1 MPQACKVKPL
11 VLPIPRCTFIATRMR
26 AKSEFSRS
34 KKPEKLKKRENFT
47 SQGQNSEHQSAREVD
62 EPVGKKRVSKHA
74 PQEVSAKKP
83 VSRYR
88 EVIEVPKIVRRD
100 PRFESLSGKFDES
113 QFRKNYAFLDSYMES
128 ELHDTA
134 EKIKKTK
141 DINEVQKLQREYQ
154 SLDSKLKVSKRKD
167 FERNILKEHEKNER
181 ELVKQGKKPFYLKKA
196 DKRKL
201 ILTKK
206 FSEMKG
212 SEVDRAIKRRRKKNI
227 SKERKQL
234 PFSRRD

>member
-1 MPQACKVKPL
+1 MAENTLPRSTITAMRMPENSVF
-11 VLPIPRCTFIATRMR
+11 PR
-26 AKSEFSRS
+26 SR
-34 KKPEKLKKRENFT
+34 KPEKLNKKRKNVTTQQQNF
-47 SQGQNSEHQSAREVD
+47 EHQSVPQIE

-74 PQEVSAKKP
+74 PQEVSAKRP
-83 VSRYR
+83 VSRFR

-100 PRFESLSGKFDES
+100 PRFESLSGKFDEA
-113 QFRKNYAFLDSYMES
+113 QFRKNYAFLHTYMDS
-128 ELHDTA
+128 ELQDIA
-134 EKIKKTK
+134 ERIKKTK
-141 DINEVQKLQREYQ
+141 DTNEMQNLQREYQ
-154 SLDSKLKVSKRKD
+154 SLDSKLKASKRKD
-167 FERNILKEHEKNER
+167 FERDILKEREKNER

-206 FSEMKG
+206 FSEMKS
-212 SEVDRAIKRRRKKNI
+212 SEVDRAIKRRRKKNM